1 MWNDEDEDVRRGMA
15 RAVKSAWGLALA
27 EHDGRWVIEIGAAGS
42 KSIRGQNEMV
52 DLVNGLCFRR

>member
-1 MWNDEDEDVRRGMA
+1 MA